1 MTEAERPIGQEVCSS
16 PEELAKLFNQ
26 WKLSPEGQFK
36 PFSNFAFGIYLA
48 QETYPFSKKFPYPPI
63 SFDQTGEVHTTSLL
77 IVHNRAKGIVLNYSW
92 LKNPTGEKSSDG
104 TFRLISAS
112 VEEYAHWVLH
122 QAIERRRSN
131 EYIDSLDTHYE
142 KTLDEVERS
151 INLLKGSLNL
161 AEAGLKELM
170 IRNMDEELNRSK
182 LALLKHQSTIEEY
195 MGKVWQNQVASRYY
209 PWSEEAKDAKENL
222 VKVLTYKRQKAL
234 IARDR
239 KEPLPTHH

>member
-16 PEELAKLFNQ
+16 PEELASLFNQ

-92 LKNPTGEKSSDG
+92 LKNPTGEKSSEG
-104 TFRLISAS
+104 TLIRLISAS

-122 QAIERRRSN
+122 QAIERRRGN
-131 EYIDSLDTHYE
+131 EYIDLLDTHYE
-142 KTLDEVERS
+142 KTLDEAEVS
-151 INLLKGSLNL
+151 INLLKGSFNL

-170 IRNMDEELNRSK
+170 IRNMDEELKRAEQ
-182 LALLKHQSTIEEY
+182 ALLKHQSTIDEY
-195 MGKVWQNQVASRYY
+195 MGKVWQNQVGQRYY
-209 PWSEEAKDAKENL
+209 PFAKEAEIAKEQL
-222 VKVLTYKRQKAL
+222 EKVTAYKRQKAAERR
-234 IARDR
+234 IAAS
-239 KEPLPTHH
+239 